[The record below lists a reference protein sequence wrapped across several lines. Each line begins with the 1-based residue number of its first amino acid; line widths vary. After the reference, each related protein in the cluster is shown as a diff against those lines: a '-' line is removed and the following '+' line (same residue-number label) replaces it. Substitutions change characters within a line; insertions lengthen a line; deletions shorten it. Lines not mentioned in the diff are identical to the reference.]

1 MTHTYLHPDNNGHF
15 YPKVFLF
22 YGFFRHPGEIGTQVA
37 LSPYG
42 LKTIVTFTACV
53 WADMGGCIYWMAYF
67 RLYWAF
73 GNTPN
78 EQSQMIATVKQP
90 IVGFSNRRF
99 TLNQS
104 FVKNNC
110 LRGYCYNP
118 GEHLCTNGRC
128 PVCAYKGAGSR

>member
-1 MTHTYLHPDNNGHF
+1 
-15 YPKVFLF
+15 
-22 YGFFRHPGEIGTQVA
+22 
-37 LSPYG
+37 
-42 LKTIVTFTACV
+42 
-53 WADMGGCIYWMAYF
+53 MGGCIYWMAYF

-78 EQSQMIATVKQP
+78 EQSQMIDSVKQP

-110 LRGYCYNP
+110 LCGYCSNP

-128 PVCAYKGAGSR
+128 PVLCVHARVLEVDRVGEISEML